1 MQPDIL
7 LNNSQIAVLQAQ
19 LGTWDNLNHLIVCK
33 SSKQACIVDP
43 FDGDYWIDVC
53 QNNGWN
59 LSSIWLTHSHWD
71 HTKGVEQIITRNPNI
86 AIHCHELE
94 QQRGYQQTGITW
106 WSHPEKTHVIDS
118 IGELEFEVH
127 CTPGHT
133 PGHITIIGNG
143 LFITGDCLFLGRCG
157 RTDLHGGDQKQQRSS
172 LMYLHGVIAKL
183 PKSWLVLPGH
193 KYEIEENYNPNTLT
207 IDDFM
212 QHNEALKAVFDDQ
225 KWNSLEFLSFDDNLS
240 RKARKQTL

>member
-1 MQPDIL
+1 M
-7 LNNSQIAVLQAQ
+7 
-19 LGTWDNLNHLIVCK
+19 
-33 SSKQACIVDP
+33 
-43 FDGDYWIDVC
+43 
-53 QNNGWN
+53 
-59 LSSIWLTHSHWD
+59 
-71 HTKGVEQIITRNPNI
+71 
-86 AIHCHELE
+86 
-94 QQRGYQQTGITW
+94 
-106 WSHPEKTHVIDS
+106 IDS
-118 IGELEFEVH
+118 VGELEFEVH

-212 QHNEALKAVFDDQ
+212 QHNEALKAVFDDK

-240 RKARKQTL
+240 RKARKQAL

>member
-1 MQPDIL
+1 M
-7 LNNSQIAVLQAQ
+7 S
-19 LGTWDNLNHLIVCK
+19 
-33 SSKQACIVDP
+33 
-43 FDGDYWIDVC
+43 
-53 QNNGWN
+53 
-59 LSSIWLTHSHWD
+59 
-71 HTKGVEQIITRNPNI
+71 
-86 AIHCHELE
+86 ELE
-94 QQRGYQQTGITW
+94 QRGYQQTNNMVG
-106 WSHPEKTHVIDS
+106 HLKTHVIAQ
-118 IGELEFEVH
+118 LEIRIQVH
-127 CTPGHT
+127 ATWTT

-212 QHNEALKAVFDDQ
+212 QHNEALKAVFDDK

-240 RKARKQTL
+240 RKARKQAL